1 MRLVSAIHG
10 RWFMFTTRFQAA
22 LNVVGA
28 ILMVSASAFAQQATV
43 GVGMRN
49 VGDGF
54 AENMGVGFGFRTPN
68 AAFTNG
74 GMAPAVGG
82 LNPGAGATLGF
93 GFGGSGFNGFLNLAA
108 AQASSRSNSSS
119 AMSLTVPNGGT
130 GFIADVV
137 QEPFVVSYVPVVGG
151 FVNGSIPQYGTSS
164 LAPMGGNGTLFDER
178 LARIRETGG
187 LNLSGNIASS
197 SGALTDRAEPK
208 NAGVAVAGKH
218 DAIAVKSSAARPIA
232 SIAEIRRQQVEEDR
246 AIAKEVQSLLD
257 QGRKAQDAGNI
268 KLARAYFR
276 QAIPRA
282 TGDLKVQAQEA
293 LRSLGDS
300 GSSR

>member
-1 MRLVSAIHG
+1 MIKA
-10 RWFMFTTRFQAA
+10 RFQNA
-22 LNVVGA
+22 LSVVGA
-28 ILMVSASAFAQQATV
+28 MLLLLASAFAQQATV

-68 AAFTNG
+68 GGFANG
-74 GMAPAVGG
+74 GMAPAAGG
-82 LNPGAGATLGF
+82 LNPNGGATLGF

-108 AQASSRSNSSS
+108 AQASSRSSSS
-119 AMSLTVPNGGT
+119 TAMSLTVPNGGT

-137 QEPFVVSYVPVVGG
+137 QEPFVVSFVPVVGG
-151 FVNGSIPQYGTSS
+151 FVNESMPQFGTSH
-164 LAPMGGNGTLFDER
+164 LAPMGGNGPLLNER

-187 LNLSGNIASS
+187 LNLTGNNSSS
-197 SGALTDRAEPK
+197 SGAPIDRAEPK
-208 NAGVAVAGKH
+208 NAGVVAGVKH
-218 DAIAVKSSAARPIA
+218 DAIAEKSSAARPIA
-232 SIAEIRRQQVEEDR
+232 SIAEIRRQQAEEDR

-282 TGDLKVQAQEA
+282 TGDLRVQAQEA
-293 LRSLGDS
+293 LHSLGDS